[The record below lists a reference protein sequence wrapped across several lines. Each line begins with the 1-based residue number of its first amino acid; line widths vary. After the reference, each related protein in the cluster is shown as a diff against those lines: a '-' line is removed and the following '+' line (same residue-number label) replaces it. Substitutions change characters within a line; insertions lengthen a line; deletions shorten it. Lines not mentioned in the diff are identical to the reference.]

1 MSLPASVAPPAPE
14 RRIFCN
20 RTLNL
25 RAIRAVGFDMDY
37 TLVHY
42 RTEVWERRAWERAR
56 ARLADRGWPVAEL
69 EFDASFVILGLIVD
83 LELGN
88 LIKASRFGYVTR
100 ALHGTRT
107 LEFDQQRATYSR
119 VVVDLRE
126 PRWVFLNTLFSL
138 SEALLYAQC
147 VDLLDG
153 GKLAPGIG
161 YAELY
166 KIVRGA
172 IDRTHAEGDLKAEI
186 IKAPA
191 EFVELDPELPTC
203 LLDLKGS
210 GKKLLL
216 VTNSEWG
223 YTCAMMRYAFDPYLP
238 PGTTWRDLFDAS
250 LVRARKPD
258 FFTAQ
263 NPIFEV
269 VDESGLLRPVEEGM
283 QPGRAYLGGNARIL
297 EAHLGLSPEEILYV
311 GDHLYS
317 DVHVT
322 KDLLRWRTA
331 LVVRDLEKEIIDVE
345 AFRPKQAELSRL
357 MADKEREEHLYSTL
371 RLAAERIERKATAGD
386 PAPLREQMGQ
396 SKARLGALDAQIAPL
411 AEEAGALFNP
421 RWGLL
426 MRAGLDKSYL
436 ARQLERYA
444 DAYTS
449 RVSNFLAYTP
459 YVYLRAPR
467 VSLPHD
473 DA

>member
-238 PGTTWRDLFDAS
+238 PGTTWRDLFDVS

-345 AFRPKQAELSRL
+345 TFRPKQAELSRL

-449 RVSNFLAYTP
+449 RVSPFLAYPP